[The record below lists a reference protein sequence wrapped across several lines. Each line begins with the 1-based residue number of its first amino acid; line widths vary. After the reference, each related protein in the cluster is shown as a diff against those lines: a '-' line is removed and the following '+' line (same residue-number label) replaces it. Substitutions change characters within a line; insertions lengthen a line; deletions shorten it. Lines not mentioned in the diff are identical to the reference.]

1 MGSSGCT
8 VTLRYAEIQIQM
20 YLHGRVLL
28 ISIYCHCLQFRAQ
41 TRIDLWLINTRIR
54 TVCACLCVCGVWIE
68 ISWREINKTYICIQL
83 LLLPSR
89 KLFHL
94 PLFAL
99 QFPFDT
105 ISATFSTV
113 PFGPEKLFVWPHQNC
128 ISMKHNSTKF
138 EHRMYNNNN
147 KYCNWK
153 LATSKCT

>member
-54 TVCACLCVCGVWIE
+54 TVCLCVCGVWIE

-113 PFGPEKLFVWPHQNC
+113 PFGPEKLFVWPHKNC